1 MITRVLPTGALA
13 LLVALVAVPAAA
25 QRPQTPRPPD
35 EGPPPLLMPGA
46 PGKDTR
52 AITATAA
59 TDLSQVG
66 FTPADVAFMQGMI
79 GHHRQALEM
88 AALLPDRTSREDMK
102 LLAKRIEVSQADEIE
117 MMKEWL
123 TSRGQSLP
131 DEHAHHE
138 HGGLMP
144 GMLTPDDMMKLGL
157 ATGVDFDRMFLEGM
171 IRHHGGALTMV
182 KDLFASP
189 RAGQDSDI
197 FAFASDV
204 EADQQM
210 EIERMSALLKELRK

>member
-1 MITRVLPTGALA
+1 MITRVRPTGALA
-13 LLVALVAVPAAA
+13 LLVALVAAPAAA
-25 QRPQTPRPPD
+25 QRPQMPLPPE

-46 PGKDTR
+46 PGTDTR
-52 AITATAA
+52 TITATAA
-59 TDLSQVG
+59 TDLSKVG

-102 LLAKRIEVSQADEIE
+102 LLARRIEVSQADEIE

-144 GMLTPDDMMKLGL
+144 GMLTPEEMMKLGL
-157 ATGVDFDRMFLEGM
+157 ATGVEFDRMFLEGM

-189 RAGQDSDI
+189 KAGQDSDI